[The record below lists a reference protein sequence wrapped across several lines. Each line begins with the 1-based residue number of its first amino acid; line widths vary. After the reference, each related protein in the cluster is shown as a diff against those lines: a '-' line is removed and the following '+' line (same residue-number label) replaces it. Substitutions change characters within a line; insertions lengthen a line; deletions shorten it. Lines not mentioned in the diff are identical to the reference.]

1 MTPSAREILPIVW
14 LPPLAWASRGSSC
27 CPQGARHHVPLP
39 ERCGEP
45 GFAAKGE
52 CEPGATLGSPSGF
65 LPGWRF
71 LQGAEAGG
79 AGEVGEAEAS
89 GLRPRRQWEGVEE
102 TDSPACGAG
111 AGRWE
116 GDPGPGPAPGSDT
129 EPLPGGCVA
138 LGDMPLL
145 SSKWGLA
152 WKSGAA
158 LRPPPAGSWG
168 PEPGRCS
175 EGAAPSKLPTSFGAS
190 RPGWRGGRAPCTTRR
205 LSRGSWL
212 GRSWWPEDSQKQQ
225 PRSVGSSNSEA
236 GGEGALPRGSGPR
249 GGSQL

>member
-1 MTPSAREILPIVW
+1 M
-14 LPPLAWASRGSSC
+14 
-27 CPQGARHHVPLP
+27 PLP

-52 CEPGATLGSPSGF
+52 CEPRATPGSPSGF

-89 GLRPRRQWEGVEE
+89 GLAGSGRVLRRQ
-102 TDSPACGAG
+102 TARPAACGAG

-138 LGDMPLL
+138 LGEMPLL

-152 WKSGAA
+152 
-158 LRPPPAGSWG
+158 
-168 PEPGRCS
+168 
-175 EGAAPSKLPTSFGAS
+175 
-190 RPGWRGGRAPCTTRR
+190 
-205 LSRGSWL
+205 
-212 GRSWWPEDSQKQQ
+212 
-225 PRSVGSSNSEA
+225 
-236 GGEGALPRGSGPR
+236 
-249 GGSQL
+249 